1 MLEAEGCALPAA
13 QAATHPRPQG
23 QSWELRRDA
32 GQWSPQL
39 RDIGV
44 RTATGSCASVGVPA
58 RQPAPARLSPLT
70 ARGASFSRPDSSLDR
85 GETTQRGFMCKI
97 DKETVPTK
105 CTRTHA
111 RTHTDCFFAHRE
123 ARAAGV
129 TCTCGP
135 SPDFFTHLFTTYACH
150 HVLRCKPQSPGAL
163 RCREPLSTAAVTA
176 LTSFKIPLVNN
187 TTKDRNFKQRI
198 NKPWLHKH
206 EGKQLPEKVNKLVF
220 IGQSRT
226 EAELFWG

>member
-1 MLEAEGCALPAA
+1 MEHVLEAEGCALPAA

-39 RDIGV
+39 RDMGV

-70 ARGASFSRPDSSLDR
+70 ARGTSFSRPDSSLDR

-111 RTHTDCFFAHRE
+111 RTRTDCFFAHRE

-150 HVLRCKPQSPGAL
+150 HVLRCKPQSPKPGGPAL
-163 RCREPLSTAAVTA
+163 PGTSEHSCRHGLDFIQNST
-176 LTSFKIPLVNN
+176 
-187 TTKDRNFKQRI
+187 R
-198 NKPWLHKH
+198 
-206 EGKQLPEKVNKLVF
+206 E
-220 IGQSRT
+220 
-226 EAELFWG
+226 